1 MSRTQALVLGG
12 TGAVGQAVLRGLR
25 ARQVPAQFTYLS
37 NDAAAGQLRE
47 TLGVVGHKLDLRDG
61 AGLRGLL
68 GSIPLPDVVI
78 HCASQRASPPLALL
92 TDAAWDDAIAVQGRS
107 TVQLCQALAPAWAKA
122 GEAHVVLVGALDRTQ
137 SLPLPPA
144 FAASQGML
152 PALAMSLAKELGPQG
167 GRVNV
172 VALGLLADGLGQQL
186 PERLRRDYASFS
198 ALKRPGLADEA
209 AQAILWLALDNTYMS
224 GKVLQVN
231 GGI

>member
-12 TGAVGQAVLRGLR
+12 TGAVGQAVLRGLK
-25 ARQVPAQFTYLS
+25 AREVPAQFTYLS
-37 NDAAAGQLRE
+37 SDAAAAQLQAE
-47 TLGVVGHKLDLRDG
+47 LGFAGHRVDLRGDMRPFL
-61 AGLRGLL
+61 A
-68 GSIPLPDVVI
+68 SVQAPDVVI
-78 HCASQRASPPLALL
+78 HCAAQRASPPLARL
-92 TDAAWDDAIAVQGRS
+92 TDADWDAAIAVQGRS

-167 GRVNV
+167 TRVNV
-172 VALGLLADGLGQQL
+172 VALGLLDEGLGQQL
-186 PERLRRDYASFS
+186 PERLRKDYASFS
-198 ALKRPGLADEA
+198 ALKRPGLAAEA
-209 AQAILWLALDNTYMS
+209 ARAILWLALDNTYMS